1 MNAVSTRTQIVIL
14 VMIVGLLAS
23 SPLTEAG
30 ASGSSI
36 GSCLASETEVPLV
49 TCGAIPGATGT
60 RRFRV
65 RTDCGRDL
73 RVEILGAPAGN
84 YPVLVAGTL
93 RGTMVVG
100 VLGQGEIEFDTSPD
114 AGELLLD
121 FDPAA
126 EVDVNTPGGQL
137 ALSQSPDAAC
147 VSSSPPPPPTCTPAE
162 SLVSLVNSGDLPAA
176 TGTRRLR
183 TREDCGQDL
192 SVEVQDATP
201 GKSYVVWVGGAVRGT
216 ITADVLGH
224 GAVEFDNTP
233 VAGQVLLDFDPTGEV
248 DVYDGTIDAFS
259 LTADADRVPPSPPPP
274 PPSGSCAV
282 SETFTPLATCGTIPD
297 ATGTR
302 RMRTRTDCAR
312 NLEIEVEGVP
322 AGSYTVSVGGAVRA
336 TITADALG
344 NGQIEFDATPEA
356 GQLVLD
362 FDPTGEIDVAQG
374 SNGAHVASL
383 TADGTCP
390 TSPPPTPTPAPPSG
404 CTLSETFVSLM
415 KCRAIAGATGR
426 RQLRT
431 RASCGKNLEID
442 IHGVAKGKYTLSVG
456 GVVRGTII
464 ATRRGSGHVDF
475 DTTPRLWQRLLD
487 FDPTGEIDI
496 VRASTGA
503 RVLSL
508 PPDTACTGKP

>member
-1 MNAVSTRTQIVIL
+1 MVRPASVADVGSRIALALNVTRRRPTGLGGHPESRRSSVPARSGARAERTPPTRLGHNPQGLRASSNIRRANERALSLHRGSAGNRAPYMRTATMNALSTRTQIVIL
-14 VMIVGLLAS
+14 GMIVGRLAS

-49 TCGAIPGATGT
+49 TCGAIPGGTGT

-201 GKSYVVWVGGAVRGT
+201 GKSYVVWV
-216 ITADVLGH
+216 
-224 GAVEFDNTP
+224 
-233 VAGQVLLDFDPTGEV
+233 
-248 DVYDGTIDAFS
+248 S
-259 LTADADRVPPSPPPP
+259 
-274 PPSGSCAV
+274 
-282 SETFTPLATCGTIPD
+282 
-297 ATGTR
+297 
-302 RMRTRTDCAR
+302 
-312 NLEIEVEGVP
+312 
-322 AGSYTVSVGGAVRA
+322 
-336 TITADALG
+336 
-344 NGQIEFDATPEA
+344 
-356 GQLVLD
+356 
-362 FDPTGEIDVAQG
+362 
-374 SNGAHVASL
+374 
-383 TADGTCP
+383 
-390 TSPPPTPTPAPPSG
+390 
-404 CTLSETFVSLM
+404 
-415 KCRAIAGATGR
+415 
-426 RQLRT
+426 
-431 RASCGKNLEID
+431 
-442 IHGVAKGKYTLSVG
+442 
-456 GVVRGTII
+456 
-464 ATRRGSGHVDF
+464 
-475 DTTPRLWQRLLD
+475 
-487 FDPTGEIDI
+487 
-496 VRASTGA
+496 
-503 RVLSL
+503 
-508 PPDTACTGKP
+508 